1 MKKHLYKFDKN
12 ALYRLPL
19 LMLMSMF
26 SVFTA
31 LAQNSTI
38 TGTVT
43 DPQGMAIP
51 GVSISVK
58 GTTNGTITDIDGHYS
73 LTGEINNE
81 STLVF
86 SFIGMKSNE
95 IVVADQTVINVVMQD
110 DVHGLNEVIVVGY
123 GTQEKKDITGSVAL
137 VGADELESRPN
148 TQLGSLIQGRA
159 AGVRVAS
166 SSGKP
171 SQGLSIRVRGT
182 NSITAGSEPLYVV
195 DGIPTSDT
203 RSINPADV
211 ETMTVLKDASSAAIY
226 GAQGANGVVLI
237 TTKQGTTGKPRVT
250 LDAYTGFSEVW
261 NTLDV
266 LNGEQYRD
274 LMTEMGQST
283 DWNRYNKNTD
293 WQNEI
298 FQRGVSQNYQLSL
311 SGKSEST
318 SYYVSGGW
326 VQQVG
331 AVRSSEM
338 DRANFKVNLDQ
349 EVNDWL
355 SIGTR
360 IAYTK
365 YRDVDVNDNNAI
377 NQGGVIT
384 GVINTPSVIDIYNED
399 GTFTSNPFQNWEN
412 PVASTDGSDREYRQE
427 RFLGNLY
434 LKVDFLKHFSFKS
447 NFGVDYS
454 NGIYDYFLDPYRT
467 SYGRAKKGIGTNNTD
482 RSNYWMAE
490 NILSYNKKLGKH
502 NIEALAGNV
511 VQKYLWENAYITT
524 ENFASDGVQTTNGG
538 SIIASAGNTKSEKS
552 NVSYISRLNYAFDD
566 KYLLTANFRAD
577 ASSVFGDDN
586 RWGYFPS
593 FSAGWRISHEGFMEG
608 FDFLND
614 LKIRAG
620 WGIVGNDQIRNYA
633 YYGTVGSNNYP
644 IGGTLM
650 PGTYPNAMDNN
661 SLKWEESEQTNIGLD
676 VSVLNGRIQLTTDAY
691 LRKTRDL
698 LLDAPLPTSTGF
710 SAALQNIGNLENKG
724 LEFSLNTV
732 NIDKEVKWSST
743 FNISFNENEVT
754 NLVVESLPMGNIA
767 GRGEAILLEEGQS
780 LGTLYGYVWG
790 GVDPATGNAYYV
802 DKNGESTFTPDADDR
817 TIIGNAN
824 PDFFYGLNNTVSYK
838 GIGLTVFLEGAYGND
853 MLNATRIDS
862 EGMTDPKNQLL
873 AVNKRWRQPGDI
885 TDVPK
890 ASWANTDNSRI
901 STRFIEDGSYLRVK
915 TITLSYDL
923 PQSILS
929 KVNLANVRVYATGEN
944 LLTLTDYSGFDPEV
958 NAFGGSNTMQGIDY
972 GTYPQTRNI
981 IFGLNVTF

>member
-1 MKKHLYKFDKN
+1 MKKHLYKSIQR
-12 ALYRLPL
+12 ALYRIPMLIL
-19 LMLMSMF
+19 LCIF
-26 SVFTA
+26 SILTIH
-31 LAQNSTI
+31 AQNLTI
-38 TGTVT
+38 TGKVT
-43 DPQGMAIP
+43 DSSGQPIP
-51 GVSISVK
+51 GASIVIK
-58 GTTNGTITDIDGHYS
+58 TTTIGTISDIDGNYS
-73 LTGEINNE
+73 LTGKLSPE
-81 STLVF
+81 SILVY
-86 SFIGMKSNE
+86 SFVGMKTQEVLVGNQAT
-95 IVVADQTVINVVMQD
+95 IDVTMQD
-110 DVHGLNEVIVVGY
+110 DVHGLTEVVVVGY

-237 TTKQGTTGKPRVT
+237 TTKQGTSGKPKVT

-261 NTLDV
+261 NTLNV

-293 WQNEI
+293 WQKEI
-298 FQRGVSQNYQLSL
+298 FQRGISQNYQLSL
-311 SGKSEST
+311 SGKSEQT

-338 DRANFKVNLDQ
+338 DRANFKINLDQ

-384 GVINTPSVIDIYNED
+384 GVINTPSVIGIYNED

-434 LKVDFLKHFSFKS
+434 LKIKFLKDFSIKS

-467 SYGRAKKGIGTNNTD
+467 SYGQAKKGIGTNNTD
-482 RSNYWMAE
+482 RSSYWMAE
-490 NILSYNKKLGKH
+490 NILSYNKKTGKH
-502 NIEALAGNV
+502 SIEALAGNV

-524 ENFASDGVQTTNGG
+524 ENFASDGVKTTNGG
-538 SIIASAGNTKSEKS
+538 SIITSAGNTKAEKS

-577 ASSVFGDDN
+577 ASSVFGADN

-593 FSAGWRISHEGFMEG
+593 FSAGWRISHEGFMDD

-614 LKIRAG
+614 LKVRAG

-676 VSVLNGRIQLTTDAY
+676 ISVLNGRIQLTADAY
-691 LRKTRDL
+691 HRKTRDL
-698 LLDAPLPTSTGF
+698 LLDAPLPISTGYQ
-710 SAALQNIGNLENKG
+710 AALQNIGNLENKG

-743 FNISFNENEVT
+743 FNISFNQNEVT

-780 LGTLYGYVWG
+780 LGTLYGYIWG
-790 GVDPATGNAYYV
+790 GVDPATGNAYYI
-802 DKNGESTFTPDADDR
+802 DANGESTFTPTADDR
-817 TIIGNAN
+817 QIIGNAN
-824 PDFFYGLNNTVSYK
+824 PDFFYGLDNTVSYK

-873 AVNKRWRQPGDI
+873 TVNNRWRQPGDA
-885 TDVPK
+885 TDTPR
-890 ASWANTDNSRI
+890 ASWANTENSRI
-901 STRFIEDGSYLRVK
+901 STRFIEDGSYLRLK
-915 TITLSYDL
+915 TVTLSYDI

-929 KVNLANVRVYATGEN
+929 KVNLSNVRVYATGEN
-944 LLTLTDYSGFDPEV
+944 LLTFTDYSGFDPEV